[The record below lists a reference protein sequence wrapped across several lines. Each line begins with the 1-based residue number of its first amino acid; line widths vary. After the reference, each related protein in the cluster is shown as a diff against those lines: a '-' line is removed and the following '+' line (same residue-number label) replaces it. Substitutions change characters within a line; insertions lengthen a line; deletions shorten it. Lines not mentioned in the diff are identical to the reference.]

1 MEKASEFLKQFLG
14 KKVENSPSA
23 FMNWLNPVMV
33 AVESESLTFQYT
45 VRKEMTNP
53 FGILHGGVTAAMIDD
68 AVGATFISMGEPYYH
83 ITVNLAVDYFA
94 SAREGDVIT
103 ATSTVIKK
111 GKQIVNAQCEI
122 WNEDHTKLI
131 ARGYTNLIK
140 TEIK

>member
-14 KKVENSPSA
+14 KTVENSPSA

-33 AVESESLTFQYT
+33 AVEPESLTFQYT

-94 SAREGDVIT
+94 SAREGDIIT

-111 GKQIVNAQCEI
+111 GKQIVNAQCEM